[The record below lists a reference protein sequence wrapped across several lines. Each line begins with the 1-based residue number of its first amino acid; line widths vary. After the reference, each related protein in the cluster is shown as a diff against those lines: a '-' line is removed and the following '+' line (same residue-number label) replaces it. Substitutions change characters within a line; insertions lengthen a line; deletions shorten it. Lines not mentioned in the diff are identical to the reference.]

1 MTEKQLSAYIAELL
15 IEFSHGSQYTN
26 VYLFADKWAKRI
38 MYGGAETH
46 QPKGYGNTATDRAT
60 TEIKS

>member
-1 MTEKQLSAYIAELL
+1 MTEKQLSSFIAELL

-38 MYGGAETH
+38 KLVATA
-46 QPKGYGNTATDRAT
+46 PKDALVAGQKR
-60 TEIKS
+60 EHI

>member
-1 MTEKQLSAYIAELL
+1 MTEKQLSAYISELL

-38 MYGGAETH
+38 YDKIATA
-46 QPKGYGNTATDRAT
+46 PKDALVAGQKR
-60 TEIKS
+60 EHI